1 MPELYIQQLIDA
13 LRCLPGVGP
22 RSAQRMA
29 YHVLQKDKEGGA
41 NLAKYLNRALS
52 SVRHCE
58 SCNTLTQNTIC
69 EICASEKRD
78 TGKLCIVEMPVDVA
92 VIEQTRAYTGLYFV
106 LMGKLSPLD
115 GVGPKELGLD
125 LLLRRLDN
133 LSPSEVVIATSFT
146 SEGDATAHYINQLL
160 QKNGISGKRL
170 SRGLPVGGELEYSD
184 ASVIAQ
190 AFRDRVIIK

>member
-1 MPELYIQQLIDA
+1 
-13 LRCLPGVGP
+13 
-22 RSAQRMA
+22 
-29 YHVLQKDKEGGA
+29 
-41 NLAKYLNRALS
+41 
-52 SVRHCE
+52 
-58 SCNTLTQNTIC
+58 
-69 EICASEKRD
+69 
-78 TGKLCIVEMPVDVA
+78 MPVDVA

-125 LLLRRLDN
+125 LLLGRLDN
-133 LSPSEVVIATSFT
+133 LSPSEVIIATSFT

-170 SRGLPVGGELEYSD
+170 SKGLPVGGELEYSD

>member
-1 MPELYIQQLIDA
+1 
-13 LRCLPGVGP
+13 
-22 RSAQRMA
+22 MA

-41 NLAKYLNRALS
+41 NLAKCLNGALS

-58 SCNTLTQNTIC
+58 SCNTLTQNTTC

-78 TGKLCIVEMPVDVA
+78 ASKLCIVEMPVDVS
-92 VIEQTRAYTGLYFV
+92 VIEQTRAYKGLYFV

-125 LLLRRLDN
+125 LLIGKLDN
-133 LSPSEVVIATSFT
+133 SSPSEVIIATSFT

-160 QKNGISGKRL
+160 QKNGICGKRL
-170 SRGLPVGGELEYSD
+170 SKGLPVGGELEYSD
-184 ASVIAQ
+184 ASAIAQ
-190 AFRDRVIIK
+190 AFRDRVILK